1 MKYELRF
8 VGSGGQGVILAGL
21 IFSEAAG
28 IDEKL
33 NVVQTQLYGAAT
45 RGEISKSEVIVSDQK
60 INYIKVRNA
69 DILLALNQE
78 SFNAY
83 NGNVKEN
90 GIILIDS
97 FYVKDYNKDDKR
109 IIALPLSET
118 AIRVTNREVTTN
130 IVSLGVITILSR
142 IIKKESMKNAVL
154 RRIPKGTEEMNIA
167 ALEEGFKLGEG
178 VRW

>member
-1 MKYELRF
+1 MKYEVRF
-8 VGSGGQGVILAGL
+8 SGSGGQGIILAGL
-21 IFSEAAG
+21 IFAEGAG
-28 IDEKL
+28 IDEKK

-45 RGEISKSEVIVSDQK
+45 RGEISKTEVIISDEK

-69 DILLALNQE
+69 DLLLALNQD

-83 NGNVKEN
+83 KDNVKEN

-118 AIRVTNREVTTN
+118 SIKITKREIATN
-130 IVSLGVITILSR
+130 IVALGAIATISK
-142 IIKKESMKNAVL
+142 IISKENMKNAVL
-154 RRIPKGTEEMNIA
+154 RRIPKGTEEMNIE
-167 ALEEGFKLGEG
+167 ALNAGFSLGEG
-178 VRW
+178 IR